1 MLKVYDKKM
10 DFLYFEDKK
19 KIHQQGLWH
28 KTVGGIVYNKKF
40 SKIYFQTIYPK
51 ASYTFARPDYID
63 FSIGGHIEDKESV
76 KEALLREGK
85 EEFGLN
91 IKNATFLGLRI
102 CDCTLSD
109 DYKIKEFQYFYA
121 IETKQT
127 LAQMTFDKTDAEVKS
142 VIEIDFAEFLKLLY
156 KEKIS
161 IKANETVLDK
171 ETRAST
177 YFANINIT
185 ADRII
190 PDFYTD
196 NSILDKIL
204 ALKELIYNE
213 L

>member
-1 MLKVYDKKM
+1 
-10 DFLYFEDKK
+10 
-19 KIHQQGLWH
+19 
-28 KTVGGIVYNKKF
+28 
-40 SKIYFQTIYPK
+40 
-51 ASYTFARPDYID
+51 
-63 FSIGGHIEDKESV
+63 
-76 KEALLREGK
+76 
-85 EEFGLN
+85 
-91 IKNATFLGLRI
+91 
-102 CDCTLSD
+102 
-109 DYKIKEFQYFYA
+109 
-121 IETKQT
+121 
-127 LAQMTFDKTDAEVKS
+127 MTFDKTDAEVKS

-177 YFANINIT
+177 YFANIDIT